1 MEQMS
6 ANLLGR
12 CLISMNAFS
21 QRQILLL
28 DPQVHE
34 VSDYSCHKESE
45 VATQGLSPQI
55 MWE

>member
-1 MEQMS
+1 
-6 ANLLGR
+6 
-12 CLISMNAFS
+12 MNACS
-21 QRQILLL
+21 QRQVLLV

-45 VATQGLSPQI
+45 AATEGLSPQI